1 MKNILKEKLCADE
14 VVSCEDHD
22 YIPYYNLPNIST
34 KNRSVPLTRAERRA
48 LERKFNKKKK

>member
-14 VVSCEDHD
+14 VVSCEDYD

-34 KNRSVPLTRAERRA
+34 KDRSVPLTRAERRA